1 MNRSRMPHQVRLRRC
16 HLRRLRRSRTDPHPP
31 GALKAAQLLSPPQTT
46 QSPVAQAHASSS
58 LAPLTTPTVSKGVR
72 QARRRIS
79 PTQMAA
85 RPLLRRR
92 RGRLASGRASNRRT
106 PSARTTARTAEQTLS
121 APAPAQAAEKRSAR
135 NHPVAASARPNARRP
150 ISRLAPNAKLQ
161 PAALRAAGRMA
172 IEHRFGVGTSLR
184 MTECRGKVGMPIKR
198 PMNGVTGPQIKMSQ
212 LRAFP
217 VERRTSIKR

>member
-1 MNRSRMPHQVRLRRC
+1 MNRSRMPHQVRLGRC

-31 GALKAAQLLSPPQTT
+31 SALKAAQLLSPPQTT
-46 QSPVAQAHASSS
+46 QSLVAQAHASSS
-58 LAPLTTPTVSKGVR
+58 LAPLTTPTVSKAVR

-106 PSARTTARTAEQTLS
+106 PSVR
-121 APAPAQAAEKRSAR
+121 RSAR
-135 NHPVAASARPNARRP
+135 NHPAAASARPNARRS

-161 PAALRAAGRMA
+161 PAALLAAGRMA

-198 PMNGVTGPQIKMSQ
+198 PMNGMTGPQIKIFQ